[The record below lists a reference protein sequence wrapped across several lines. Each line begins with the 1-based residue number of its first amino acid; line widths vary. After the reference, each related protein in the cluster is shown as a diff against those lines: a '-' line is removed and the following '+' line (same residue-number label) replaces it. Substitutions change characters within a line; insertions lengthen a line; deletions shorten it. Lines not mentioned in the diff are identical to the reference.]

1 MLAESEI
8 VATETKGNSDESA
21 KSKINMPRKEVTPDS
36 PVIEANEER
45 VNVEVTPKGE
55 STKLVIN
62 YTNSEGQP
70 DSIIAIKRGNM
81 VTNKEVPH
89 IQLDEYTGKVT
100 LGHPAVQAESEVV
113 ATETKGNSNTS
124 PESKVTMPRKESTPD
139 SPTIEANEERVNV
152 EVTPKGESTKLVI
165 NYTNSD
171 GQPDSIIASKRGNM
185 VTQQRNTTY

>member
-1 MLAESEI
+1 M
-8 VATETKGNSDESA
+8 
-21 KSKINMPRKEVTPDS
+21 
-36 PVIEANEER
+36 
-45 VNVEVTPKGE
+45 
-55 STKLVIN
+55 
-62 YTNSEGQP
+62 
-70 DSIIAIKRGNM
+70 
-81 VTNKEVPH
+81 PH